1 MARRGERGEV
11 RAPKHVEGEPRRL
24 FVPSTAAM
32 NDHHGQRKLELVG
45 ERQLLFKEPLEL
57 AERQRASSHLISHR
71 RSIREHAP
79 LRTLGSV
86 HAPTY
91 NCAVA
96 ENANIRERLE
106 RLRSEVRRH
115 GRKYYIEDEP
125 EISDAEYDTLYKEL
139 EAMESEH
146 PDLATPDSPTRRV
159 GGEPLEGFEEIRHS
173 VPMLSLAN
181 ARNATD
187 LTEWD
192 ARVRRLLGE
201 EEAADLRF
209 ATELKI
215 DGLAVSLRYEDG
227 KLVRGATRGNGTV
240 GEDVTE
246 NLRTIRSIPASL
258 DDSPPAVL
266 EPRGEVYMAL
276 DKFEEFNKKREEN
289 EEKTYANPRN
299 LAAGSIRQLDPKMT
313 ASRPL
318 TIFLYGVGE
327 GYDNFESHSESLAAL
342 KKLGL
347 RVNPYEVHENIESVI
362 DVCERWAEKRES
374 VEYQVD
380 GVVVKVDSRRQQE
393 MLGSVQKA
401 PRWAIAYKFEPL
413 AGRTKLEDIIVNVGR
428 TGAVTPQAVLSPVNV
443 GGVTISKATL
453 HNEDYIKERD
463 VLIGDT
469 VVIERAGD
477 VIPQVVR
484 AIAEERDGSE
494 CKFHMPSECP
504 VCGEPLVRPE
514 GEAVLRCVN
523 ARCPAQA
530 LEHIIHFVSKNAMD
544 IDGLGEK
551 LAKKLFDLG
560 LIKDVS
566 GIYGL
571 EAEELT
577 PLEGFGEKSA
587 DNLIR
592 AIEASK
598 SQPFDRVLFAL
609 GVRHVGAVTASLIAE
624 RFSGE
629 DLLRGVEVEEI
640 AEINGIG
647 EVVAKAVAEYFGLED
662 NRALV
667 EKLVSLGL
675 NFDPIEASS
684 TEGSLLGKKFVIT
697 GTLSEPRGN
706 FANRIGE
713 AGGSVV
719 SSVSKNTDY
728 VLAGEEA
735 GSKLEKANSL
745 GVSVLDEAAFE
756 ELLS

>member
-1 MARRGERGEV
+1 MGD
-11 RAPKHVEGEPRRL
+11 K
-24 FVPSTAAM
+24 T
-32 NDHHGQRKLELVG
+32 D
-45 ERQLLFKEPLEL
+45 
-57 AERQRASSHLISHR
+57 
-71 RSIREHAP
+71 
-79 LRTLGSV
+79 
-86 HAPTY
+86 
-91 NCAVA
+91 
-96 ENANIRERLE
+96 IRERLE
-106 RLRSEVRRH
+106 SLRERVRYH
-115 GRKYYIEDEP
+115 GRKYYTVDAP
-125 EISDAEYDTLYKEL
+125 EIPDSEYDALYKEL
-139 EAMESEH
+139 ENLEENH
-146 PDLATPDSPTRRV
+146 PDLITPDSPTQRV
-159 GGEPLEGFEEIRHS
+159 GGEPLESFEEIRHS

-181 ARNATD
+181 ARSATD

-192 ARVRRLLGE
+192 ARIRRLLGE
-201 EEAADLRF
+201 EESENLRYV
-209 ATELKI
+209 TELKI
-215 DGLAVSLRYEDG
+215 DGLAVSLRYENG
-227 KLVRGATRGNGTV
+227 NFIRGATRGNGTV

-246 NLRTIRSIPASL
+246 NLRTIRSIPAIL

-266 EPRGEVYMAL
+266 EPRGEVYMTL
-276 DKFEEFNKKREEN
+276 SRFEEFNKKREEN

-327 GYDNFESHSESLAAL
+327 GYDVFESHSESLAAL

-347 RVNPYEVHENIESVI
+347 RVNPHEVHDDIASVI
-362 DVCERWAEKRES
+362 AVCEAWAEKRES

-380 GVVVKVDSRRQQE
+380 GVVVKVDSRAQQE
-393 MLGSVQKA
+393 ALGSIQKA

-463 VLIGDT
+463 ILVGDA
-469 VVIERAGD
+469 VVVERAGD

-484 AIAEERDGSE
+484 AIAEERDGTE
-494 CKFHMPSECP
+494 HEYRMPTECP
-504 VCGEPLVRPE
+504 VCGETLVRPE

-530 LEHIIHFVSKNAMD
+530 LEHIIHFVSKSAMD

-566 GIYGL
+566 GIYEL
-571 EAEELT
+571 ESEQLT
-577 PLEGFGEKSA
+577 PLEGFAEKSA
-587 DNLIR
+587 ENLIR
-592 AIEASK
+592 AIAASK
-598 SQPFDRVLFAL
+598 KQPFDRVLFAL
-609 GVRHVGAVTASLIAE
+609 GIRHVGSVTARLIAE
-624 RFSGE
+624 KFSVE

-640 AEINGIG
+640 SEINGIG
-647 EVVAKAVAEYFGLED
+647 DVVAKAVAEYFALED
-662 NRALV
+662 NRSLV
-667 EKLVSLGL
+667 EKLMEIGL
-675 NFDPIEASS
+675 DFGSIESS
-684 TEGSLLGKKFVIT
+684 SPEGPLSGKKFVIT
-697 GTLSEPRGN
+697 GTLSESRN
-706 FANRIGE
+706 VFAERIE
-713 AGGSVV
+713 DAGGSVT

-735 GSKLEKANSL
+735 GSKLDKADSL